1 MAETGG
7 ATANNRDSRRMMGA
21 LPVYVGQG
29 WWRSFMD
36 EACEHERAKTIKR
49 THRDERSI
57 SAPLR
62 DGTAHPY
69 GVGGCGPGRQGAVV
83 SSTDEKDE
91 ICVRKN

>member
-1 MAETGG
+1 
-7 ATANNRDSRRMMGA
+7 
-21 LPVYVGQG
+21 
-29 WWRSFMD
+29 MD

-57 SAPLR
+57 IAPIR